1 MCRFLFVS
9 LWMGCTRPHASL
21 PSLVQL
27 RDPCAGLGIPVLH
40 AVDDLH
46 LLVGCSDTLG
56 LWWSADGGS
65 SLHPV
70 EGAETASVI
79 DIRTSSQGWVQVAQ
93 PTGEPTLHVDVH
105 PGRAPRVHRAT
116 SNSVASASRTAAP
129 EATAH
134 IRARVTVGTRVLEV
148 GHPPKR
154 PHDGLARWSS
164 DAGHHWRI
172 LPGTHPVL
180 ESVAATESTVW
191 IAGDDFLA
199 RSTW

>member
-1 MCRFLFVS
+1 MCRFLCVS
-9 LWMGCTRPHASL
+9 LWVGCTRPHASL
-21 PSLVQL
+21 PSLVHL

-40 AVDDLH
+40 AVDDMH
-46 LLVGCSDTLG
+46 LLVGCSDTG
-56 LWWSADGGS
+56 ASGGAPMGEL
-65 SLHPV
+65 LHPV

-79 DIRTSSQGWVQVAQ
+79 DIHPTARGSVQVVQ
-93 PTGEPTLHVDVH
+93 PTDEPTLHVDVH
-105 PGRAPRVHRAT
+105 PGRAPRVHRVT
-116 SNSVASASRTAAP
+116 SSKRTSSRRTAAP
-129 EATAH
+129 EANAH
-134 IRARVTVGTRVLEV
+134 IRARVTVGDRVLEV

-164 DAGHHWRI
+164 DAGHHWRT